1 MRCKIAGTHKNEDI
15 LLLKPQNKVQ
25 DHTLVILSLSFIG
38 GLFFAK
44 PMRDKNYITMMDP
57 FQRKYGKSLSGLLAI
72 VPFISEIMW
81 VPVTLTSLGKDKNM
95 NTVTFFSRAVK

>member
-1 MRCKIAGTHKNEDI
+1 MRCKIAAAQNEDI
-15 LLLKPQNKVQ
+15 LLLKPDNKSRRLY
-25 DHTLVILSLSFIG
+25 TSNPFSFSFIG

-72 VPFISEIMW
+72 VPFISEVMW

-95 NTVTFFSRAVK
+95 NTHIFL